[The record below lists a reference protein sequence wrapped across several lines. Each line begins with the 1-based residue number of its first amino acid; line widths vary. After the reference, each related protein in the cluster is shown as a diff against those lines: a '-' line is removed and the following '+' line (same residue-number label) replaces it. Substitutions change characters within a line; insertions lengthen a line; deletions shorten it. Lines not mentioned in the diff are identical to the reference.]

1 MPLFASF
8 AGHQFL
14 LTSKMKNNIQTVRNQ
29 LLFINGGGGGGGER
43 GKGHRR
49 IFWGITWF
57 QGGVEGIS
65 RRQQSMKVG
74 LKNTE
79 CQSPASNR
87 GGGGRRVI

>member
-29 LLFINGGGGGGGER
+29 LLFINGGGGGGR
-43 GKGHRR
+43 GGRDAGGF
-49 IFWGITWF
+49 FWGITWF
-57 QGGVEGIS
+57 QGGVEEIS

-74 LKNTE
+74 L
-79 CQSPASNR
+79 
-87 GGGGRRVI
+87 

>member
-29 LLFINGGGGGGGER
+29 LLFINGGGER
-43 GKGHRR
+43 GGRGGR
-49 IFWGITWF
+49 DAGGFFWGITWF

-74 LKNTE
+74 L
-79 CQSPASNR
+79 
-87 GGGGRRVI
+87 